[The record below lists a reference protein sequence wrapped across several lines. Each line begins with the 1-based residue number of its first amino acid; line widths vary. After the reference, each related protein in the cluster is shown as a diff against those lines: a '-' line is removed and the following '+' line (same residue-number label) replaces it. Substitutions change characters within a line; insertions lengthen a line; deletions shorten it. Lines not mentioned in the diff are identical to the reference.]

1 MLKQR
6 KEIHYLRT
14 MRHPLRWIAFWAFVL
29 SLFLPVFH
37 GSDLK
42 GYHVVLFG
50 AVGLIHFSIFLG
62 LPWLANLGFLL
73 AFRMQGSLRRA
84 WVIMVSLVMASFAW
98 GIDKL
103 PQDLAENPDG
113 VTADWGLRI
122 WYLAFVLLALDALLG
137 RYAGVR
143 ISRRKKS
150 STTKEDADQPA
161 SIQHEEPQSALL

>member
-1 MLKQR
+1 
-6 KEIHYLRT
+6 

-50 AVGLIHFSIFLG
+50 AVGLIHFSVFLG

-73 AFRMQGSLRRA
+73 AFRMRGSLRRTIV
-84 WVIMVSLVMASFAW
+84 VIMSLAMASFVW
-98 GIDKL
+98 GIDEL
-103 PQDLAENPDG
+103 PQDLTENPDG

-122 WYLAFVLLALDALLG
+122 WYLAFVLLAIDALLG

-143 ISRRKKS
+143 FARRKQTEEKGK
-150 STTKEDADQPA
+150 TADQSVLVQPEE
-161 SIQHEEPQSALL
+161 QHSAFL

>member
-1 MLKQR
+1 
-6 KEIHYLRT
+6 

-50 AVGLIHFSIFLG
+50 AIGLIHFNVFLG

-73 AFRMQGSLRRA
+73 AFRMRGGLRRT
-84 WVIMVSLVMASFAW
+84 VVVLTSLVMASFVW
-98 GIDKL
+98 GIDEL
-103 PQDLAENPDG
+103 PQDLVENLKG

-122 WYLAFVLLALDALLG
+122 WYLAFVILTIDALLG

-143 ISRRKKS
+143 LARRKKPGAV
-150 STTKEDADQPA
+150 TTTD
-161 SIQHEEPQSALL
+161 EETVSLQQEEHHSAIL